1 MRERFMGVLVAL
13 FLNLFCGPCYV
24 ALVECPVP
32 LEGIGCPTAR
42 PVAEHLEAP

>member
-1 MRERFMGVLVAL
+1 MTVLAVL
-13 FLNLFCGPCYV
+13 LINLFCGPCYV

-42 PVAEHLEAP
+42 PLTEAQQAP